1 MEGFIMTKLVSEAI
15 EKFNLT
21 EEQAM
26 YIEKEL
32 SDFVEIKEDEEEIA
46 IRNTMQTNSSGET
59 IYQVVLTNGDMDRH
73 VCYI

>member
-1 MEGFIMTKLVSEAI
+1 MTKLVSEAI

-46 IRNTMQTNSSGET
+46 IRNTMQTNSNGEA
-59 IYQVVLTNGDMDRH
+59 IIQVVLTNGDMYRH